1 MRTIDVA
8 LPSSALLRRRIY
20 PKMTH
25 RFPPAGRSAF
35 DRFPVSRPRTRI
47 SKMADARRSF
57 PPPHLVAALSIALT
71 VVVAPVPAAAQPI
84 PLPFDRSTKPVRGD
98 ATNGM
103 SSDLMYRLLVGDIA
117 LQRGQPALAARA
129 YYEAAR
135 ETQSATLARRAT
147 EISVAARQPTIAL
160 EAAKLWSELDP
171 AAERPKQLIASIG
184 SGAMGKAAESV
195 DIELKS
201 QIEQALAA
209 AASSPP
215 ALADAFLQLNRLLA
229 QESDK
234 TAMYKLVAM
243 LAQPYPNVPEAQFA
257 VALAA
262 LNAGLGDVG
271 TMAAATQ
278 AIDRALALK
287 PAWDRAA
294 LLKAEILGKQSSA
307 AAAIEYLEAFVKA
320 QPTSRPAQGALA
332 QFYVEQ
338 KRYADAR
345 TIFQRLWDEDKTARE
360 FQFGIAVLSMQ
371 MKEWSKAEATF
382 EELKRADYGENGVVD
397 LHLAQIAE
405 ESGRYELAIE
415 RYRAVPEG
423 ERAWLAGLRIAAMM
437 GKLNRLAEARKYL
450 TQLPAVTIEQQI
462 QVRQAD
468 AQLLKD
474 AGDNTGAFDVLTQA
488 LAEHADDPDL
498 LYDIAMV
505 AEKLDKL
512 DVAEARLKRLI
523 ELRPQNAQALNA
535 LGYTLVD
542 RTTRLAEGLDLIEK
556 ALKLEPA
563 DPFILDSMGWALFR
577 LGRIDDAVTYLRR
590 AMAERPDAE
599 IAAHL
604 GEVLWAKGEHS
615 AAQEVWQSQLKST
628 PDNALLQDT
637 VRRLAR

>member
-1 MRTIDVA
+1 MADSQLTVKKSPFVA
-8 LPSSALLRRRIY
+8 SLSLAFAFATVPLGALAQSGLSPMLP
-20 PKMTH
+20 
-25 RFPPAGRSAF
+25 AF
-35 DRFPVSRPRTRI
+35 DRSN
-47 SKMADARRSF
+47 AAGDDA
-57 PPPHLVAALSIALT
+57 A
-71 VVVAPVPAAAQPI
+71 
-84 PLPFDRSTKPVRGD
+84 
-98 ATNGM
+98 NGL

-135 ETQSATLARRAT
+135 ETKNAVLARRAT
-147 EISVAARQPTIAL
+147 EIGVAARQPTVAL

-184 SGAMGKAAESV
+184 SGAIGKPGESI

-201 QIEQALAA
+201 QLEQALAA
-209 AASSPP
+209 AAASPTT
-215 ALADAFLQLNRLLA
+215 LADAFLQLNRLLA

-234 TAMYKLVAM
+234 TAMYKLVAA
-243 LAQPYPNVPEAQFA
+243 LAHPYPNVPEAQFA

-278 AIDRALALK
+278 AIDRALVLK

-294 LLKAEILGKQSSA
+294 LLKAEILAKQSS

-320 QPTSRPAQGALA
+320 DPASRPARGALA

-338 KRYADAR
+338 KRYGDAR
-345 TIFQRLWDEDKTARE
+345 AIFERLWDEDKTARE
-360 FQFGIAVLSMQ
+360 FEFGIAVLSMQ
-371 MKEWSKAEATF
+371 MKEWAKAEAMF
-382 EELKRADYGENGVVD
+382 EDLLHADYGENGVVE
-397 LHLAQIAE
+397 LNLAQIAE

-423 ERAWLAGLRIAAMM
+423 ERAWLASLRIAAMM
-437 GKLNRLAEARKYL
+437 GKLNRLEEARKYL
-450 TQLPAVTIEQQI
+450 AELPAVTVEQQV
-462 QVRQAD
+462 QVRQSD

-474 AGDNTGAFDVLTQA
+474 AGDNTGAFNVLTQA
-488 LAEHADDPDL
+488 LAEHNDDPDL
-498 LYDIAMV
+498 LYDVAMI

-512 DVAEARLKRLI
+512 DVAEERLKRLI

-542 RTTRLAEGLDLIEK
+542 RTPRIAEGLDLIEK

-577 LGRIDDAVTYLRR
+577 MGKIDDAVTYLRR

-604 GEVLWAKGEHS
+604 GEVLWAKGERT
-615 AAQEVWQSQLKST
+615 AAQEVWQSQLKTT
-628 PDNALLQDT
+628 PENALLQDT